1 MITVE
6 KYNPDTIQQE
16 HIARKIDPWHAL
28 QEEGAIERALND
40 LLGYLEDD
48 LKVEPCAVYS
58 SCFSEV

>member
-6 KYNPDTIQQE
+6 KYNPDTIQQAP
-16 HIARKIDPWHAL
+16 IAGKIDPWLAL

-48 LKVEPCAVYS
+48 LKLDSCAVYS
-58 SCFSEV
+58 NCFSEV

>member
-1 MITVE
+1 MIAIE
-6 KYNPDTIQQE
+6 KYTPDTIEQE
-16 HIARKIDPWHAL
+16 PIAGKIDPWHAL

-58 SCFSEV
+58 NCFSEV